1 MRIFSKD
8 KKWIISDETIPQYA
22 KFTFEYLDMNV
33 IEPEIGHS
41 NYVVGYNETIGF
53 VQFFILELDS
63 SCRFLKS
70 SFKAETILNTAG

>member
-63 SCRFLKS
+63 KNAHFMGNFPIKLKDL
-70 SFKAETILNTAG
+70 FIE